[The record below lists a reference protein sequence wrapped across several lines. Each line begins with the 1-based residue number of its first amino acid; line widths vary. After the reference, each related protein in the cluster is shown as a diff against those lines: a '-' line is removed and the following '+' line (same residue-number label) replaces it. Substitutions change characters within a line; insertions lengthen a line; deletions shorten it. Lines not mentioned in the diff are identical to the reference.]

1 VISRPLVIILAFV
14 AAIMRASQGAWQ
26 ETIGLTALGSGLVFL
41 KLAETRPAF
50 KQFAYLCFLLTGA
63 SVVLLLFR
71 QYL

>member
-14 AAIMRASQGAWQ
+14 AASMRAAQGAWQ
-26 ETIGLTALGSGLVFL
+26 ETIGLAALGSGLVIL
-41 KLAETRPAF
+41 KLAETRPALR
-50 KQFAYLCFLLTGA
+50 QYAYLCFLLTGA